1 MVHPIPL
8 HYDSEQ
14 LKNRT
19 KIFHS
24 PMSLGRACGPVLTS
38 RFQEILNHCALLEPV
53 CRTASDCMTVWLF
66 DHIFA
71 NWKNVF
77 NLLDAPAFI
86 VTLASVFLVACMRFS
101 TSLCRSVSVYFL
113 GVFRAVFVPQP
124 LPNNMQLNLPCIRPC
139 FLALNSRST
148 HFRSYHLLFCS
159 NRVLFEVFLSHCS
172 QYWPECSRFLPHLHC
187 SWTGTDNLLIKQF
200 KTSRSIVDLTYFY
213 NSKSYYFFNSCPG
226 WRSCG

>member
-1 MVHPIPL
+1 
-8 HYDSEQ
+8 
-14 LKNRT
+14 
-19 KIFHS
+19 
-24 PMSLGRACGPVLTS
+24 MSLGRACGPVLTS

-86 VTLASVFLVACMRFS
+86 VTLASVFLVAFTRFS

-113 GVFRAVFVPQP
+113 GVFRAVFVPEP
-124 LPNNMQLNLPCIRPC
+124 LPNNMQLNLPCMRPC
-139 FLALNSRST
+139 FLALNFRSP

-159 NRVLFEVFLSHCS
+159 NSVLFEVFSLTLLAILTRMLTLLTSM
-172 QYWPECSRFLPHLHC
+172 HC
-187 SWTGTDNLLIKQF
+187 SW
-200 KTSRSIVDLTYFY
+200 SRQSVD
-213 NSKSYYFFNSCPG
+213 
-226 WRSCG
+226 